1 MRQTILLDE
10 MRERVA
16 KLIFGDDLIGELT
29 EEQYELL
36 RTHGP
41 APRAIV
47 RSNGSTHTLDHARR
61 CPAGLGDKLDRAM
74 GRWSRMVAQYVTAES
89 WMQDHGLPVD
99 PRRPAD
105 RKAFNAAVRAEAKTM
120 THAPVKRR
128 PGKKPEIL
136 TRLVVAMTEDISSG
150 RVPLHE
156 FEALTEKELEF
167 KYLAKKDRIR
177 AARASVLASHKKQY
191 RQSPTKNK

>member
-1 MRQTILLDE
+1 MRQTISLDE

-36 RTHGP
+36 RTHAP

-47 RSNGSTHTLDHARR
+47 GSTHALDHARR

-105 RKAFNAAVRAEAKTM
+105 RKAFNAAVRAEAKAMDHPAAT
-120 THAPVKRR
+120 KRR
-128 PGKKPEIL
+128 PGKKPEIF
-136 TRLVVAMTEDISSG
+136 TRLVAAMTEDISSE
-150 RVPLHE
+150 RLSLNE

-191 RQSPTKNK
+191 RQLPTKT